1 MCQDIVAEKEKGE
14 EEMGSAGGEEEEDEE
29 EGGVEVWVK
38 WFGDNQLS
46 KVSPSLSVHVSAGQP
61 FSFHSLCSCLVINW
75 CLLNCLGAISLL
87 AS

>member
-14 EEMGSAGGEEEEDEE
+14 EETGSAGGEEEEEDEE

-46 KVSPSLSVHVSAGQP
+46 KVSPSLSV
-61 FSFHSLCSCLVINW
+61 CLS
-75 CLLNCLGAISLL
+75 AISHLL
-87 AS
+87 SAAALSETGVF